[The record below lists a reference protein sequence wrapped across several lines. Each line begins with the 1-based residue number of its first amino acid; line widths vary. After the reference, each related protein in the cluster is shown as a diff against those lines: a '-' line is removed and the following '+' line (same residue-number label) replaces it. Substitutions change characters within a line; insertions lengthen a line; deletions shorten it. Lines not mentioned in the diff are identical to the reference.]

1 MNAIFPLAA
10 AQQQAQALFAQFAP
24 ILIVFAIFYF
34 LLILPMRK
42 RQKALQATLE
52 ALKRAVEID
61 GENDLAVGPCARQAG
76 RDWYF
81 AAGTTERGAE
91 DNAALFNPFPD
102 DAKVRVAKSA
112 IAGLET
118 VQEGEQK

>member
-1 MNAIFPLAA
+1 MNTLFPLAA
-10 AQQQAQALFAQFAP
+10 AQQQVQALFAQFAP

-52 ALKRAVEID
+52 ALKRGDRVVTNGGLYGEVTAVEGTVVQLKIAD
-61 GENDLAVGPCARQAG
+61 GV
-76 RDWYF
+76 
-81 AAGTTERGAE
+81 
-91 DNAALFNPFPD
+91 
-102 DAKVRVAKSA
+102 KVRVAKSA

>member
-52 ALKRAVEID
+52 ALKRGDRVVTNGGLYGEVTAVEGTVVQLKIAD
-61 GENDLAVGPCARQAG
+61 GV
-76 RDWYF
+76 
-81 AAGTTERGAE
+81 
-91 DNAALFNPFPD
+91 
-102 DAKVRVAKSA
+102 KVRVAKSA

>member
-1 MNAIFPLAA
+1 MNAIFTLAA

-52 ALKRAVEID
+52 ALKRGDRVVTNGGLYGEVTAVEGSVVQLKVAD
-61 GENDLAVGPCARQAG
+61 GV
-76 RDWYF
+76 
-81 AAGTTERGAE
+81 
-91 DNAALFNPFPD
+91 
-102 DAKVRVAKSA
+102 KVRVAKSA

-118 VQEGEQK
+118 AQEGEQK

>member
-1 MNAIFPLAA
+1 MNTVFPLAA

-52 ALKRAVEID
+52 ALKRGDRVVTSGGLYGEVTAVEGTVVQLKIAD
-61 GENDLAVGPCARQAG
+61 GV
-76 RDWYF
+76 
-81 AAGTTERGAE
+81 
-91 DNAALFNPFPD
+91 
-102 DAKVRVAKSA
+102 KVRVAKSA

-118 VQEGEQK
+118 AQEGEPK